1 MDAIMKNKLKVE
13 NLNFSYGNKEILKE
27 ISFEVENGII
37 AILGPNGAGKTTFM
51 KILVS
56 LLEKYKGNI
65 YLNDISYSDKKSIQ
79 GDIGYLPQKF
89 ETYKNVTGREFLS
102 FIFDLKG
109 LKKDREKTIA
119 KVIEFVDFEEFIDEK
134 IKTYSGGVL
143 RRLGIAQAFLGDS
156 KIIII
161 DEPTVGLDP
170 EQRIIFRNILSRI
183 GEEKIVIISTHI
195 VEDIEFCSNNLLI
208 MNKGIMEYK
217 GNSKDLIQ
225 RYKSFVWSDSIS
237 KEEFNK
243 INKSNKIL
251 NFKIEDERYIVKY
264 ISKEK
269 ISEDAENINVTLE
282 DAYIC
287 FLNEKNTVC

>member
-1 MDAIMKNKLKVE
+1 MKNKLKVE